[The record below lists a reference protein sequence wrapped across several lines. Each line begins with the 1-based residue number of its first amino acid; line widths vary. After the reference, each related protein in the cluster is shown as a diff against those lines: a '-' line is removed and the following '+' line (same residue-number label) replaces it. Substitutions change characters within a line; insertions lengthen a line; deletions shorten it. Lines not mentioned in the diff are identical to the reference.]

1 MGFPNMSKEV
11 WMRLIMRDR
20 NHLDFSCGARGLRVC
35 WGMARARWIVPW
47 ADSETK
53 PAIYHCIARVVD
65 KRFAFLPED
74 KEQFRIYMRMMENF
88 SGCRVLAYCV
98 MCNHFHLLLEVTP
111 KPKVVL
117 TDEQLLKRLSALYS
131 KAYVAMVSKELA
143 EARKMA
149 AEGRVAGGGDGGNG
163 EAYVQRIHERYT
175 YRMHDLSEFMKT
187 LLQRF
192 TRWHNRRAERCGN
205 LWEETFK
212 SVVVE
217 DGVASKTVAAYIDLN
232 PVRAGMVEDPAEYRW
247 SSYGEAMGATGRSGA
262 KAKAGLVR
270 AVMADKGW
278 EADARHWAGRV
289 SREYRMLLLEEG
301 KERSREVVTA
311 DGERDKQ
318 VLKKGMKP
326 EKAVAEMDRL
336 ESGRNV
342 EMQQMLRWRV
352 RYFTD
357 GAVIGS
363 RAFVDSMFDQC
374 RDRFGPKRKSGARK
388 MRGRA
393 AGVAGLLWS
402 ARDLRLGIN

>member
-1 MGFPNMSKEV
+1 
-11 WMRLIMRDR
+11 
-20 NHLDFSCGARGLRVC
+20 
-35 WGMARARWIVPW
+35 MARPRWIVPW

-65 KRFAFLPED
+65 RRFAFEADD

-98 MCNHFHLLLEVTP
+98 MCNHFHLLLEVP
-111 KPKVVL
+111 ARPKVPL
-117 TDEQLLKRLSALYS
+117 TDEQLLKRLGALYS
-131 KAYVAMVSKELA
+131 KAFVATVAKELA
-143 EARKMA
+143 DAR
-149 AEGRVAGGGDGGNG
+149 ERVAQGEAKDG
-163 EAYVQRIHERYT
+163 EAYVQRIHERFT

-192 TRWHNRRAERCGN
+192 TRWHNTRTKRRGN

-217 DGVASKTVAAYIDLN
+217 DGLASKTMAAYIDLN
-232 PVRAGMVEDPAEYRW
+232 PVRAGMVEDPADYRW
-247 SSYGEAMGATGRSGA
+247 SSYGEAMGATGKSGA

-278 EADARHWAGRV
+278 EAEARHWPGRV

-301 KERSREVVTA
+301 EEKTRDVVDEKGEITEEVV
-311 DGERDKQ
+311 
-318 VLKKGMKP
+318 KKGIP
-326 EKAVAEMDRL
+326 AEKVAAELERL
-336 ESGRNV
+336 GSGKDVALR
-342 EMQQMLRWRV
+342 QMLRWKV

-357 GAVIGS
+357 GAAVGS
-363 RAFVDSMFDQC
+363 RAFVDGLYEQC
-374 RDRFGPKRKSGARK
+374 PERFGAKRKSGARK

-393 AGVAGLLWS
+393 TAGAGDELWS
-402 ARDLRLGIN
+402 ARDLRKGIE

>member
-1 MGFPNMSKEV
+1 
-11 WMRLIMRDR
+11 
-20 NHLDFSCGARGLRVC
+20 
-35 WGMARARWIVPW
+35 MARARWIVPW

-65 KRFAFLPED
+65 KRFAFGAQD

-98 MCNHFHLLLEVTP
+98 MCNHFHLLLEVPPRP
-111 KPKVVL
+111 KL
-117 TDEQLLKRLSALYS
+117 ALSDDQLLKRLGGLYS
-131 KAYVAMVSKELA
+131 QAFVATVAKELA
-143 EARKMA
+143 EARQV
-149 AEGRVAGGGDGGNG
+149 VAQGLARDG
-163 EAYVQRIHERYT
+163 EAYVQRIHERFT

-192 TRWHNRRAERCGN
+192 TRWHNKRTKRCGN

-217 DGVASKTVAAYIDLN
+217 DGLASKTMAAYIDLN
-232 PVRAGMVEDPAEYRW
+232 PVRAGMVPDPAEYRW

-270 AVMADKGW
+270 AIMADKGW

-289 SREYRMLLLEEG
+289 AKEYRTFLLEEG
-301 KERSREVVTA
+301 QEKTPEVINEQ
-311 DGERDKQ
+311 GERVTK
-318 VLKKGMKP
+318 VVKKGMQT
-326 EKAVAEMDRL
+326 EQVATEL
-336 ESGRNV
+336 EQLAAGRDV
-342 EMQQMLRWRV
+342 ALRQLLRWKV

-357 GAVIGS
+357 GAAVGS
-363 RAFVDSMFDQC
+363 RAFVDGLYEQC
-374 RDRFGPKRKSGARK
+374 RERFGAKRKSGARK

-393 AGVAGLLWS
+393 AGAADLLWT
-402 ARDLRLGIN
+402 ARDLRKDIN